1 MAPSGPNGGGG
12 GAHGPGRR
20 EPTPASVEEALAQ
33 AASHGRAA
41 AAEAVCAARALVHAA
56 ALAATG
62 RPVADGGGLGLVMR
76 TLDELAASLAAGA
89 EGPSAGLLRAV
100 SDALDAEIAR
110 WEARARSDPDA
121 RAVLRAYLGLREILW
136 EVGVRSDRGEGRARP
151 AGRRRRRRPG
161 ARVQR
166 VPIDDAGP

>member
-1 MAPSGPNGGGG
+1 VAPGRSDG
-12 GAHGPGRR
+12 GAAEPAGRR
-20 EPTPASVEEALAQ
+20 EPTPSSVEEALAQ

-41 AAEAVCAARALVHAA
+41 AAEALCAARALVHAA

-62 RPVADGGGLGLVMR
+62 RPVAGDGGLGLVMR
-76 TLDELAASLAAGA
+76 TLDELAASLAAGV
-89 EGPSAGLLRAV
+89 EGPGAGLLRAV

-110 WEARARSDPDA
+110 WEARARTDPDA

-136 EVGVRSDRGEGRARP
+136 EVGVRSEREKGRTGGGGGP
-151 AGRRRRRRPG
+151 RRRRPG